1 MKGTQGFG
9 LACTRAAITGTAALT
24 LLLGACLS
32 GEQNATEPVS
42 DFDTNITLNGSVGD
56 GPTINSDIVVL
67 DTDGNQLAALKS
79 DSTGAYRIDMNVS
92 TADLPLLVRATGGTD
107 IVTNTAPDFPLQGAL
122 SVIRNNNVVNLNPF
136 STFAVEIAR
145 DLNGG
150 ISKQSLAT
158 AEEIAT
164 KSMNS
169 GLTTLVSAPV
179 SEGSTEIPV
188 GPMQTVIDAGNI
200 AEIIKASE
208 TLGEIV
214 RRSRDAMN
222 DSGRGTNATA
232 VIQALGSD
240 LIDGVIEGNG
250 GPRSDSRLAAITNIV
265 AAQVLLEAMA
275 NELHVHGRDATD
287 AMRQAI
293 GQVVPG
299 ADATALD
306 RLGTTD
312 KMIEQ
317 AMNGLSAA
325 FAVTGDQRVYNLM
338 ETLSGMQGGMEPSL
352 VRTLLPEGYR
362 KALDTAVDTA
372 AKGDTSVVQTINSVM
387 RDSTAP
393 AGGENRAPTISGQP
407 EATVRAGQAYD
418 FRPTASDLDGDPL
431 TFSIE
436 NKPGWANFDTA
447 TGRLSGTPQAGDAH
461 RYNAIK
467 ITVSDGDLESSVG
480 PFAIEVK
487 VDNSGPTISGSPA
500 NSVSV
505 GESYSFTPRA
515 SDPDGDTLTF
525 AISGKPSW
533 ARFNK
538 STGKLSGT
546 PTEAD
551 VGVYSDIRINVS
563 DGNSRASLARFS
575 IEVLAAGSG
584 TGSVTLRWTPPTHN
598 EDGSQLRDLVGYR
611 VYWGRAGKG
620 YSNAARIENAS
631 VTRFVVENLG
641 SGNYEFVATA
651 VNKAGVESRF
661 SNAIIKTVNQ

>member
-9 LACTRAAITGTAALT
+9 LARTRAAITGTAALT

-107 IVTNTAPDFPLQGAL
+107 IVTNTTPDFPLQGAL

-312 KMIEQ
+312 
-317 AMNGLSAA
+317 
-325 FAVTGDQRVYNLM
+325 
-338 ETLSGMQGGMEPSL
+338 
-352 VRTLLPEGYR
+352 
-362 KALDTAVDTA
+362 
-372 AKGDTSVVQTINSVM
+372 
-387 RDSTAP
+387 
-393 AGGENRAPTISGQP
+393 
-407 EATVRAGQAYD
+407 
-418 FRPTASDLDGDPL
+418 
-431 TFSIE
+431 
-436 NKPGWANFDTA
+436 
-447 TGRLSGTPQAGDAH
+447 
-461 RYNAIK
+461 
-467 ITVSDGDLESSVG
+467 
-480 PFAIEVK
+480 
-487 VDNSGPTISGSPA
+487 
-500 NSVSV
+500 
-505 GESYSFTPRA
+505 
-515 SDPDGDTLTF
+515 
-525 AISGKPSW
+525 
-533 ARFNK
+533 
-538 STGKLSGT
+538 
-546 PTEAD
+546 
-551 VGVYSDIRINVS
+551 
-563 DGNSRASLARFS
+563 
-575 IEVLAAGSG
+575 
-584 TGSVTLRWTPPTHN
+584 
-598 EDGSQLRDLVGYR
+598 
-611 VYWGRAGKG
+611 
-620 YSNAARIENAS
+620 
-631 VTRFVVENLG
+631 
-641 SGNYEFVATA
+641 
-651 VNKAGVESRF
+651 
-661 SNAIIKTVNQ
+661 